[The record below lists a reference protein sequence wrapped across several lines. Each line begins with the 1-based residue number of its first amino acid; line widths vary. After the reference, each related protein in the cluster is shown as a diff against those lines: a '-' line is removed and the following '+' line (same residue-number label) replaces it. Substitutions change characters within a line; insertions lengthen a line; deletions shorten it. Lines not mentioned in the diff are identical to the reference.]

1 MVKKTNEPVVTLP
14 PTLPVGGNPSLLER
28 IELRR
33 KTMERDGFTPIDK
46 RKEGEN
52 ACTNKTDR

>member
-1 MVKKTNEPVVTLP
+1 MVKRTNEPVVMLP
-14 PTLPVGGNPSLLER
+14 PTLPVGGNPTLLER

-46 RKEGEN
+46 RKERHDAG
-52 ACTNKTDR
+52 ADKKDG